1 MWDSHGVFVLVAGEL
16 RGRKYRGE
24 DRQVFALFSLPASRK
39 VDGAS
44 RKEQRCQK
52 TTSVFPLR
60 SKRELR
66 DQSQLGISLHGG
78 FQNKENLTVSEAQG
92 ITVLTMALWV

>member
-39 VDGAS
+39 
-44 RKEQRCQK
+44 EQRCQK
-52 TTSVFPLR
+52 ATSVFPLR